1 MQIPILSGL
10 SLDPFW
16 FFLMNC
22 PTKSVASKKL
32 LLLLLLLLRLIPL
45 LMLFRPTSFY
55 P

>member
-32 LLLLLLLLRLIPL
+32 LLLLLLRLIPL